1 MARNTR
7 SSALESRSA
16 RLKLPKRGKPY
27 WVRIDR
33 GLSLGYRRIETAG
46 PWIVRKATGN
56 GGNWIKN
63 FAHADDF
70 EESNGDSV
78 LTFFE
83 AQAIARTIA
92 RDGEASGGLI
102 TVATAIER
110 YARDLATRGGR
121 AYNARLARIHLPPAL
136 LGKPVGLL
144 TVRDLKPLA

>member
-1 MARNTR
+1 MHMAGTVPGQQEDGVARNTR
-7 SSALESRSA
+7 SSALETRSA
-16 RLKLPKRGKPY
+16 RLKLPKRGKPV

-33 GLSLGYRRIETAG
+33 GLSLGYRRIEIAG
-46 PWIVRKATGN
+46 PWIVRRATGK

-63 FAHADDF
+63 FATADDF

-102 TVATAIER
+102 TVSAAIDR
-110 YARDLATRGGR
+110 YAGDLATRGGC
-121 AYNARLARIHLPPAL
+121 AYNA
-136 LGKPVGLL
+136 
-144 TVRDLKPLA
+144 